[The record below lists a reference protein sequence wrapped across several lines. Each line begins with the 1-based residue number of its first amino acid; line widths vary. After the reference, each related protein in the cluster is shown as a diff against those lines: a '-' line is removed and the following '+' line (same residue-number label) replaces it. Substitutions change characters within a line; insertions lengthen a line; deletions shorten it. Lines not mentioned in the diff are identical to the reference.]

1 MINSFPEFDL
11 LILSLRV
18 GAGAEPVEGR
28 GAGAEIAD
36 EPGVG
41 AEAVDGPGVCAE
53 TVADAE
59 RLIASSEIN
68 WELLYKYA
76 DGHSVKPQLYGLVS
90 QLRREVVPE
99 DFLIKLQDA
108 FRQNLV
114 DQLDHVSE
122 FFRVAGRLEAEGV
135 TVVPFKG
142 FWMATAYYGD
152 FALRESDDID
162 VFIRFS
168 DLAKVQEVMPA
179 TGYLVGA
186 PYLQTVNPRDCEFNY
201 GIYSGGRCISH
212 LEFHWRMAPSGFG
225 LDITLEDLA
234 SQVVATEIQGQ
245 SLKAFS
251 PCATLLLTVMHHGGK
266 DAFVKLKQVYDVA
279 LILRRADDID
289 WQWLYA
295 EARRFGCLSLVG
307 VAAELASRVCGEAVP
322 LQLKALTSTVRIGRL
337 ADDRARNLAGRPW
350 GRRQTLERARCLEAP
365 PWERQLRFGTQV
377 RDWLFRIRSRDG
389 FAVKTGLL
397 WRFVRKA
404 LIPAMVPK
412 RLHPL
417 FMRKYVIPGYAREI

>member
-1 MINSFPEFDL
+1 MINSSPEFDL
-11 LILSLRV
+11 LLLSMRH
-18 GAGAEPVEGR
+18 EQ
-28 GAGAEIAD
+28 
-36 EPGVG
+36 G
-41 AEAVDGPGVCAE
+41 AEAL
-53 TVADAE
+53 ADAAK
-59 RLIASSEIN
+59 LIASSEIN
-68 WELLYKYA
+68 WELLFQYA

-90 QLRREVVPE
+90 QLRPEVVPE
-99 DFLIKLQDA
+99 DFLLKLRDA
-108 FRQNLV
+108 YRQNLV

-122 FFRVAGRLEAEGV
+122 FFRVAGRLSEEGI

-142 FWMATAYYGD
+142 FRMASAYYGD

-168 DLAKVQEVMPA
+168 DLAKVQEVMPG

-234 SQVVATEIQGQ
+234 SQVVASEIQGQ

-279 LILRRADDID
+279 LILRRADDVD

-295 EARRFGCLSLVG
+295 AARRYGCLSLVG
-307 VAAELASRVCGEAVP
+307 VAAELASRVCGVAVP
-322 LQLKALTSTVRIGRL
+322 LQLKALTSTARIGRL
-337 ADDRARNLAGRPW
+337 ADDREHCLAI
-350 GRRQTLERARCLEAP
+350 P
-365 PWERQLRFGTQV
+365 PWERRRFGHQS

-389 FAVKTGLL
+389 FAVKAGLL

>member
-1 MINSFPEFDL
+1 MTNSYPEFDL
-11 LILSLRV
+11 LLLSVRP
-18 GAGAEPVEGR
+18 EQ
-28 GAGAEIAD
+28 
-36 EPGVG
+36 G
-41 AEAVDGPGVCAE
+41 AEAL
-53 TVADAE
+53 ADAA
-59 RLIASSEIN
+59 RLIAGSEIN
-68 WELLYKYA
+68 RELLFRYA
-76 DGHSVKPQLYGLVS
+76 DCHSVKPQLYGLVS

-99 DFLIKLQDA
+99 DFLIKLHDA
-108 FRQNLV
+108 YRQNLI

-122 FFRVAGRLEAEGV
+122 FFRVARRLAAEGV

-142 FWMATAYYGD
+142 FWMASAYYGD

-168 DLAKVQEVMPA
+168 DLAKVQEVMPG

-201 GIYSGGRCISH
+201 GTYSGGRCISH

-234 SQVVATEIQGQ
+234 SQVVTSEIQGQ

-279 LILRRADDID
+279 LILRHPEDID
-289 WQWLYA
+289 WLWLIA
-295 EARRFGCLSLVG
+295 EARRYGCLSLLG
-307 VAAELASRVCGEAVP
+307 VAAELAWIVCGVP
-322 LQLKALTSTVRIGRL
+322 VPEKLKTIASVTRVKRL
-337 ADDRARNLAGRPW
+337 AV
-350 GRRQTLERARCLEAP
+350 ERARYLEVP
-365 PWERQLRFGTQV
+365 SRERRLRFGNQA

-389 FAVKTGLL
+389 FAVKAGLL

-404 LIPAMVPK
+404 LMPAMVPK

-417 FMRKYVIPGYAREI
+417 FMRKYVIPEYARGV